1 MSTQPTQQ
9 DVKERLMALHAM
21 TKSPGWKLFSEYA
34 AVIQRAARHNVFA
47 SDNPT
52 AMAKYVGA
60 EHALDDLFKW
70 PEQEI
75 AACAQFLEEVSN
87 P

>member
-1 MSTQPTQQ
+1 
-9 DVKERLMALHAM
+9 MALHAM
-21 TKSPGWKLFSEYA
+21 VQSPGWKVFREYA
-34 AVIQRAARHNVFA
+34 AKIQMTSRHNVYI

-52 AMAKYVGA
+52 AMAKHVGA

-75 AACAQFLEEVSN
+75 AACAQFLEEASN
-87 P
+87 PL